1 MNSLKD
7 IPEKLFVSGTDTEI
21 GKTVISASLVQGMR
35 TDYWKP
41 VQAGT
46 EPMTDTERVRQWTEF
61 PGRTFHQETY
71 RLKLPMSPH
80 AASADEKITI
90 SMDSFKVPD
99 ISGRRLITEGAG
111 GLLVPLNDKEMILDL
126 IVQLNFPVLLVARSG
141 LGTINHTLLSLKALR
156 DNGAR
161 VWGVVLNGPRHNSNE
176 EAIRFYGDIENLFSF
191 PELEKITPNTLNK
204 AFIQTFT

>member
-1 MNSLKD
+1 VND
-7 IPEKLFVSGTDTEI
+7 IPEKLFVTGTDTEI

-35 TDYWKP
+35 ADYWKP

-46 EPMTDTERVRQWTEF
+46 EPITDTEQVRQWTDF
-61 PGRTFHQETY
+61 PGRTFHPETY

-80 AASADEKITI
+80 AASADERISI

-99 ISGRRLITEGAG
+99 VSGRRLITEGAG
-111 GLLVPLNDKEMILDL
+111 GLLVPLNDSDMILDL
-126 IVQLNFPVLLVARSG
+126 IVHLNFPVLLVSRSG

-156 DNGAR
+156 DYS
-161 VWGVVLNGPRHNSNE
+161 VPIWGVVLNGPVHKSNE
-176 EAIRFYGDIENLFSF
+176 EAIRFYGRIDNLFTF
-191 PELEKITPNTLNK
+191 PVLDKITPETLNT